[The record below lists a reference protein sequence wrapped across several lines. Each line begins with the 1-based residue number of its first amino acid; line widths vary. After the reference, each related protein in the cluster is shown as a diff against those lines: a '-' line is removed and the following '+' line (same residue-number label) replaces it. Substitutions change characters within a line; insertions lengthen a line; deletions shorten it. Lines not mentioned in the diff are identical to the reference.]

1 MKPKRIKNPMLFN
14 ARLYEQEHPT
24 ELAYFATGCKN
35 LVKGRINVNQSPST
49 HHCQ

>member
-24 ELAYFATGCKN
+24 ELAY
-35 LVKGRINVNQSPST
+35 SPPGT
-49 HHCQ
+49 KTL

>member
-24 ELAYFATGCKN
+24 ELAYSRPGAKTF
-35 LVKGRINVNQSPST
+35 
-49 HHCQ
+49 